1 MKDLPATGER
11 FIPENTN
18 DPVSEAEHYLRYDMA
33 LPLVKD
39 KIILDIASGSGYGTH
54 FLASSAREAYGVEI
68 DQAAVDYSREHYPE
82 SNLHFMQGSVENIP
96 LEDHSVDVVVSFE
109 TIEHV
114 SAELQIRMME
124 EIRRVLKDDGILFIS
139 SPDKYHYSEER
150 NYVNPF
156 HVHELYSAEFKA
168 LLGNYFSHIKFAGQ
182 LFLCGS
188 FAVWNTDVPGKI
200 ALYETLTQTQS
211 LELKK
216 PHYHLAIA
224 GNRELPEVFNSIAEF
239 TPGSTAWQE
248 LSQLLESRQSELT
261 QTQEQLASAQKQLEL
276 EVPVIAYGAN
286 PGELFTPERSC
297 SVDCSLSRERKTFT
311 LALSEEL
318 SKRRVFRIGVGATAG
333 IILLHAFAFFD
344 VSGEKS
350 IEWQHP
356 PVQLRGPAGMQVVE
370 LPGCM
375 GLICGPGGSFEF
387 DMLPEDFAPSKI
399 VLELSIPDQALL
411 NACLAGVNELSA
423 REQKSKQEL
432 QTVLDQERASKQ
444 ELDGLLDQERASKQ
458 GLNDLLDQER
468 ASKQE
473 LNDLLDQERASKQ
486 GLNDLLVQERASKQ
500 GLNDLLDQERT
511 FRQELGK
518 RFDEREEEHRQI
530 ALKHQALESELQAEV
545 LKLTE
550 LQKMERAEREQ
561 EAQYCD
567 RVKSEL
573 KETLARETEVTAELE
588 RQNEELRI
596 RRELETAYRNEIDS
610 LRQSVAVMS
619 SSSSYR
625 IGHGLVLLLKSP
637 LFMLRRLK
645 ALAARVRGGCPPASP
660 PMSVQTVS
668 TVPPDQI
675 PSEGPVFSILM
686 PTYNTPPQL
695 LDEAVESVLA
705 QSYPRWELCIYDDA
719 SPSEKCKARLRR
731 LTDPRIKV
739 KFGTENG
746 GITAGSIRASE
757 LATGDYIVLLDHDDR
772 LHPDCLLK
780 LAQKIDAVQADFT
793 YADEAKFSEVHA
805 PVCEVAFKPD
815 WSPDYL
821 MSQNYICHPVAI
833 RKSLFD
839 EAGGFRP
846 GFEGSQD
853 HDLFLRCTE
862 KARRIEHIPEV
873 LYYWRVTK
881 QSTASNAD
889 AKPYCWENGRKA
901 VEEALKRRKVP
912 YTAGLG
918 SYVGGYKLVPAEKDF
933 VKSVTVVFMPTVF
946 TEQILDNVKRC
957 RARKLPFEANWAVPD
972 LCRPEDAPDVVTYSS
987 LKDLKEKVNTEYLI
1001 FVDSS
1006 LTFDCAA
1013 AISGLLMFFG
1023 LPHAGCVGG
1032 RIIGRNDRIE
1042 SAGLRVTP
1050 EGTLAGNFRGR
1061 ERGWG
1066 GASMRLLTVN
1076 DFSCFDSCIAVRRS
1090 SLGLLDSWEGYEKE
1104 VTWTGLI
1111 RLQFALRR
1119 EGKFCLL
1126 GSADLRRTGTES
1138 RRRDDGGLAELKDA
1152 YPEFMTYPDMFFNQ
1166 ALEQ

>member
-261 QTQEQLASAQKQLEL
+261 KTQEQLVSAQKQLEL

-350 IEWQHP
+350 IEWQHT

-375 GLICGPGGSFEF
+375 GLICGPGGSFGF
-387 DMLPEDFAPSKI
+387 DMLPEDFAPAKI
-399 VLELSIPDQALL
+399 VLELSIPDPALL
-411 NACLAGVNELSA
+411 SACLAGVNELFA
-423 REQKSKQEL
+423 REQKSRQEL
-432 QTVLDQERASKQ
+432 QTVLDQERTLKQGFNDLLDRERVSKQ
-444 ELDGLLDQERASKQ
+444 ELQSLLDQERA
-458 GLNDLLDQER
+458 
-468 ASKQE
+468 
-473 LNDLLDQERASKQ
+473 
-486 GLNDLLVQERASKQ
+486 
-500 GLNDLLDQERT
+500 

-518 RFDEREEEHRQI
+518 RFDEREEEQRQI

-550 LQKMERAEREQ
+550 LQKKERAEREQ
-561 EAQYCD
+561 ESRYCA

-573 KETLARETEVTAELE
+573 REALARETEVTADLE
-588 RQNEELRI
+588 RRAEELRVI
-596 RRELETAYRNEIDS
+596 REWETALRNEVNS
-610 LRQSVAVMS
+610 LRQSVDIIL

-637 LFMLRRLK
+637 LLALRRLK
-645 ALAARVRGGCPPASP
+645 ALAARVKGEGPTS
-660 PMSVQTVS
+660 SGTGVQTVS

-946 TEQILDNVKRC
+946 TEQILENIERC
-957 RARKLPFEANWAVPD
+957 QARKLPFEVCWAI
-972 LCRPEDAPDVVTYSS
+972 PEFCPTEGLFGAVTTYSS
-987 LKDLKEKVNTEYLI
+987 LKDLKEKVKTEYLI
-1001 FVDSS
+1001 FMDSS

-1013 AISGLLMFFG
+1013 VIPGLLAFFG
-1023 LPHAGCVGG
+1023 VPHAGCVGA
-1032 RIIGRNDRIE
+1032 RIIGRDARIE
-1042 SAGLRVTP
+1042 SAGLRVSP
-1050 EGTLAGNFRGR
+1050 GGGLEGNFRGK
-1061 ERGWG
+1061 ERNWR
-1066 GASMRLLTVN
+1066 GAMMRLRTLS
-1076 DFSCFDSCIAVRRS
+1076 DFSCFDSCVAVRRS
-1090 SLGLLDSWEGYEKE
+1090 SLGLLDSWDGYEKE

-1126 GSADLRRTGTES
+1126 GSADLRRTGAES
-1138 RRRDDGGLAELKDA
+1138 GGRDDGELAELKEA
-1152 YPEFMTYPDMFFNQ
+1152 YPEFMTCPDMFFNQ
-1166 ALEQ
+1166 VLER